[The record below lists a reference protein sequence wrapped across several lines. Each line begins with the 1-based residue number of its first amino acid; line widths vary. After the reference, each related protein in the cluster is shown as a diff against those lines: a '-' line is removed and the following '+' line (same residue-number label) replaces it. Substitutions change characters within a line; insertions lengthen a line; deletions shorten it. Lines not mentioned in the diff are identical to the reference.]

1 LRRNADAVLD
11 KEQKW
16 NMMHTSSDR
25 EDRML
30 ARFAE
35 DAAAL
40 ASMGVFLAMIAVWGG
55 FVTGF

>member
-1 LRRNADAVLD
+1 
-11 KEQKW
+11 
-16 NMMHTSSDR
+16 
-25 EDRML
+25 ML